1 MRASAFAELS
11 EEASKKNVKACA
23 ATDMERCWN
32 DIDFKKTENH
42 IRKLQTRIAKA
53 YLDGACGKVEVLQN
67 RLIHS
72 SEAKALAVK
81 TVTSKKGK
89 NMPGVD
95 GILWTTPEDK
105 WNAIF
110 DLKRRGYKP
119 SPLKRTCIPK
129 PDGKKRPLGIPTM
142 KDRAM
147 QTLYK
152 YALEPIAEIT
162 ADPHSYGFRRGKS
175 TRDALN
181 RCVEVLSKYP
191 QNAWVL
197 EADIKGCFDSISH
210 DWVIEHIPMDKL
222 ILRKFLESGFL
233 ERGNWNPTKRG
244 LPQGGCI
251 STVICNMVLDGLE
264 KELETACNSQVH
276 FIRYADDFIV
286 ISASKELLEQSAMPT
301 ISSFLAE
308 RGLQLSI
315 KKTAITHIEN
325 GFDYLG
331 WNVRRDGDPILVEP
345 SKKNLNSF
353 LDKIRNTVKRN
364 PNTTYEHLFAVL
376 TPIIVG
382 WVNYHR
388 DVITSSSLS
397 RAANALIS
405 CLEE

>member
-1 MRASAFAELS
+1 
-11 EEASKKNVKACA
+11 
-23 ATDMERCWN
+23 
-32 DIDFKKTENH
+32 
-42 IRKLQTRIAKA
+42 
-53 YLDGACGKVEVLQN
+53 
-67 RLIHS
+67 
-72 SEAKALAVK
+72 
-81 TVTSKKGK
+81 
-89 NMPGVD
+89 
-95 GILWTTPEDK
+95 
-105 WNAIF
+105 
-110 DLKRRGYKP
+110 
-119 SPLKRTCIPK
+119 
-129 PDGKKRPLGIPTM
+129 M

-162 ADPHSYGFRRGKS
+162 ADPHSYGFRNGKS

-181 RCVEVLSKYP
+181 RCVEVLSKHP

-197 EADIKGCFDSISH
+197 EADIEGCFDNISH

-233 ERGNWNPTKRG
+233 EQGNWNPTKRG

-251 STVICNMVLDGLE
+251 STVVCNMVLDGLE
-264 KELETACNSQVH
+264 KELETACNSHVH

-308 RGLQLSI
+308 RGLQLSV

-331 WNVRRDGDPILVEP
+331 WNVRRDGEPIFVEP

-364 PNTTYEHLFAVL
+364 PHTTYEHRFAVS

-388 DVITSSSLS
+388 DVITSSSLC
-397 RAANALIS
+397 RASYALVS